1 MTDEIAE
8 ALGVAVERIDYA
20 LLQARMYGGQH
31 PLTVAAAGRVEEAL
45 AMPLAELG
53 TVRFESGPDGLHVKD
68 VHVSVEDDE
77 KDGLGRQL
85 HREGIAELTLQEGLT
100 GTELARLL
108 DILRL
113 NLSLPQY
120 EEETLEH
127 LLWQAQFDC
136 IDFRAVKALM
146 EAEAISGDHQNFLQ
160 QTHKD
165 MMEDI
170 IARREEALRLMAATI
185 QDDVV
190 HRAMAENELQGL
202 VEEEIE
208 VDDTPWA
215 KLLLDPEH
223 PDYAELVGLRDEVAG
238 ERNADMMARVFLI
251 LCRTAIARRGEL
263 KPDEA
268 LKLADVVLEGL
279 YETGVP
285 FALMEASDGV
295 EDLLDE
301 HRGRTGPVFQRV
313 KQLGAKAFEPMRVAK
328 TLLALSPDTA
338 YEDHEARELVRR
350 LPDAAFLAVVE
361 RANAVDAEDAKWLQE
376 MLARAAVHRVQDW
389 LDDPRVQPERL
400 VPTIGLMSYADA
412 PEAKARRRQL
422 LRHPAAPVRQ
432 AVLRWY
438 ARDLPPEDLE
448 HVLHTLRDRSASVR
462 RAAIEALAARK
473 VKGTTRWLK
482 EQVAGPGFKRYP
494 ADQKKDLCIA
504 LGEVAGDFGVDTL
517 ARLLEDGEGDEVVAA
532 AAGLGAAGTSKAVA
546 ALKKGASSWAP
557 SRRSACSQALQRLG
571 AR

>member
-8 ALGVAVERIDYA
+8 ALGVAVERIDHA

-31 PLTVAAAGRVEEAL
+31 PLTLAAAGRVLEAL
-45 AMPLAELG
+45 AEPLAELG
-53 TVRFESGPDGLHVKD
+53 TVRFESGPEGLHVKEH
-68 VHVSVEDDE
+68 HVSVEDDDN
-77 KDGLGRQL
+77 DGLGRQL
-85 HREGIAELTLQEGLT
+85 HREGIAELTLQEGFDAE
-100 GTELARLL
+100 ELAQLL

-127 LLWQAQFDC
+127 LLWQAQFDF

-160 QTHKD
+160 ETHKE

-190 HRAMAENELQGL
+190 HRAMAEHELQGL

-208 VDDTPWA
+208 IDDTPWS

-223 PDYAELVGLRDEVAG
+223 PDYAELLSLRDEVAG

-251 LCRTAIARRGEL
+251 LCRTAVARRGEL

-268 LKLADVVLEGL
+268 LRLADMVLEGL
-279 YETGVP
+279 YDSGVP

-301 HRGRTGPVFQRV
+301 HRGQSGPVFQHL
-313 KQLGAKAFEPMRVAK
+313 KQLGRKAFEPMRVAK
-328 TLLALSPDTA
+328 TLLALSPDTN

-350 LPDAAFLAVVE
+350 LPDNAFLAVVE

-376 MLARAAVHRVQDW
+376 MLARAAVHRVQAW

-412 PEAKARRRQL
+412 PEAKARRREL
-422 LRHPAAPVRQ
+422 LKHPAAPVRQ

-438 ARDLPPEDLE
+438 AQDLPADELE
-448 HVLHTLRDRSASVR
+448 LVLATLKDRSASVR
-462 RAAIEALAARK
+462 REAIAALAARK

-482 EQVAGPGFKRYP
+482 DQITGAGFKRYA
-494 ADQKKDLCIA
+494 ADQKKDLCTA
-504 LGEVAGDFGVDTL
+504 LGAVAGDFAVDTL
-517 ARLLEDGEGDEVVAA
+517 GRLLEDGDGDEVTAA
-532 AAGLGAAGTSKAVA
+532 AAGLGAAGTQKAVA

-557 SRRSACSQALQRLG
+557 AKRSACSQALQRMG